1 MTIDC
6 HAHWI
11 PPLLAE
17 ALRRRRAA
25 PRIVPTENGERFFT
39 YQGNRP
45 FDARLSDLEARRAF
59 MRGCGVETQVL
70 SLAGLFG
77 VDCLPVEESVPLVRL
92 FNDAVVEA
100 QRESPDA
107 FVGLAALP
115 LADIGL
121 ACTELE
127 RACSR
132 GLPGAI
138 LPADGFRTVSAAERF
153 NPLFEVGE
161 RLGAHFFVHPGPIEP
176 LPEVQVRDVRGD
188 DAWQRHIVLE
198 TQARL
203 SEVMMTLNFSDYLNP
218 YPSVTVQVAN
228 LGGTIPF
235 LLERMDE
242 VTRERPGVPL
252 PSMTRSRC
260 YVDTASF
267 GARAIELAVACFGA
281 DRILLGTDCPIF
293 DTARVLK
300 ALANARLDSDTRER
314 IRFGNARDLFAR
326 VT

>member
-1 MTIDC
+1 
-6 HAHWI
+6 
-11 PPLLAE
+11 
-17 ALRRRRAA
+17 
-25 PRIVPTENGERFFT
+25 V
-39 YQGNRP
+39 
-45 FDARLSDLEARRAF
+45 
-59 MRGCGVETQVL
+59 V

-138 LPADGFRTVSAAERF
+138 LPADGFRTVTAAERF

-218 YPSVTVQVAN
+218 FPSVTVQVAN

-267 GARAIELAVACFGA
+267 GARAIELAVASFGA
-281 DRILLGTDCPIF
+281 DRVVLGTDCPIF

-300 ALANARLDSDTRER
+300 ALSNARLDADTRER